1 MRHREACVAG
11 LVGPQDRG
19 AYKEED
25 VFFSKGFREPWKDLK
40 LGRMG
45 FLDVL

>member
-1 MRHREACVAG
+1 MRHKEACVAG
-11 LVGPQDRG
+11 LAGPPLSC
-19 AYKEED
+19 KEED
-25 VFFSKGFREPWKDLK
+25 GLFSKGFREPWKDLK